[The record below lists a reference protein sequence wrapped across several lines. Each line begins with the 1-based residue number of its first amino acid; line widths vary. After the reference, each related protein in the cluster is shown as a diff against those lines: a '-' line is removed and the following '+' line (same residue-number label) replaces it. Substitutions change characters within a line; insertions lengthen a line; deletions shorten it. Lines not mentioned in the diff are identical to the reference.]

1 MDDKELER
9 RLKEIHDKQHRAAQ
23 ERRSRRIKRKESDAD
38 RWVKE
43 QLEPAF
49 TQLKPALLN
58 TGARRAES
66 HRRDLGLELEITR
79 RNMDKFSYSIQLG
92 NSVLGVEA
100 DIRVNDKPV
109 EDTPQ
114 KPILHWTQ
122 DDVQNDFFKRYESWQ
137 IDE

>member
-1 MDDKELER
+1 
-9 RLKEIHDKQHRAAQ
+9 
-23 ERRSRRIKRKESDAD
+23 
-38 RWVKE
+38 
-43 QLEPAF
+43 
-49 TQLKPALLN
+49 
-58 TGARRAES
+58 
-66 HRRDLGLELEITR
+66 
-79 RNMDKFSYSIQLG
+79 LG

-109 EDTPQ
+109 EDMPQ